1 MCSYIHP
8 LSLRRDGNNKNPIP
22 IAISTRNIINNHELT
37 PDEQFTVKGGK
48 LTVLVPISPNS
59 RTRCE
64 PRSHRLT
71 ISERREFEK
80 QKKEARFEEYIRLME
95 RYELSRS
102 ELARRLGVSRAWVTT
117 VLNSVN

>member
-1 MCSYIHP
+1 M
-8 LSLRRDGNNKNPIP
+8 
-22 IAISTRNIINNHELT
+22 RNVHYNHGLT
-37 PDEQFTVKGGK
+37 NDQQFSVKDGK

-59 RTRCE
+59 RNRCE
-64 PRSHRLT
+64 PHVHRLT
-71 ISERREFEK
+71 ISERRDFEK

-117 VLNSVN
+117 VLNKSP

>member
-1 MCSYIHP
+1 M
-8 LSLRRDGNNKNPIP
+8 LRRDGKNKNPIP
-22 IAISTRNIINNHELT
+22 ISISMRNILYNQDLT
-37 PDEQFTVKGGK
+37 NGQQFTFKDGI
-48 LTVLVPISPNS
+48 LTVLVPVSPNS
-59 RTRCE
+59 RNRCE
-64 PRSHRLT
+64 PRTHRLT

-117 VLNSVN
+117 VLQGSDN